1 MVSDANRCHKGDIMG
16 KSCKKWNKWKKL
28 VLTFLVICFLT
39 GCTTQGTSQKQPV
52 KIVVWHYY
60 TGIQKD
66 AFDALVQEFN
76 ETKGQ
81 EEKIEVEAVSQVSI
95 QNLIEA
101 LRQSEQKEVGAAEL
115 PDIFNTYADF
125 AYESEKAGLLADL
138 APYMTEYEINEYV
151 EEYIEEGRFGEKNSL
166 KIFPIAKSTEVLM
179 IEGTQWEEFS
189 QKTGAKYSDLA
200 TWEGVVKTAEKYYDY
215 TDALTP
221 EPEDGKAFFGRDALA
236 NYIFLGSK
244 QLGCEI
250 LRKTEDGK
258 EQVFLDKSIM
268 KKIWDCY
275 YIPYIKG
282 YFTKNGKFA
291 TDDIKTGDTIAFIG
305 STVSAAYFP
314 NEVERQDGSVVT
326 ARGIALPVPNFEGT
340 SPYCIQQGAGMS
352 VIKSDEQHE
361 AAAVTFLKWLT
372 QENRNISFCADSGYL
387 PVKEV
392 AYDFALWEKIHSKKN
407 SAGSP
412 FMAEVIKTS
421 ANQMSTSSL
430 FTSQAISCGYDIRV
444 LLEQRLAERAKED
457 REIVKERIA
466 QGMSL
471 QQAVEAFT
479 SKEYFETW
487 FSSVKEEMKG
497 LVEGE

>member
-1 MVSDANRCHKGDIMG
+1 MG
-16 KSCKKWNKWKKL
+16 QSCKKWSKRKKL
-28 VLTFLVICFLT
+28 ILTFLVICFLT
-39 GCTTQGTSQKQPV
+39 GCTVQGASQKQPV
-52 KIVVWHYY
+52 KIIVWHYY

-66 AFDALVQEFN
+66 AFEALVQEFN

-81 EEKIEVEAVSQVSI
+81 EENIEVEAVSQVSI

-138 APYMTEYEINEYV
+138 EPYMTEYEINEYV

-179 IEGTQWEEFS
+179 VEGSQWEQFS
-189 QKTGAKYSDLA
+189 RKTGATYSDLA
-200 TWEGVVKTAEKYYDY
+200 TWEGIVKTAEKYYDY
-215 TDALTP
+215 TDALTT

-250 LRKTEDGK
+250 LRVTEGGK
-258 EQVFLDKSIM
+258 EQFFLDESVM

-282 YFTKNGKFA
+282 YFIKNGKFA
-291 TDDIKTGDTIAFIG
+291 TDDVKTGDSIAFVG

-314 NEVERQDGSVVT
+314 KEVECQDGSVVT
-326 ARGIALPVPNFEGT
+326 TRCIVLPVPNFQGT

-361 AAAVTFLKWLT
+361 ATAVTFLKWFT
-372 QENRNISFCADSGYL
+372 QEDRNIAFCANSGYL
-387 PVKEV
+387 PVKKI
-392 AYDFALWEKIHSKKN
+392 AYDFTLWEKILNHKENSKA
-407 SAGSP
+407 SSL
-412 FMAEVIKTS
+412 MAEVIKTS
-421 ANQMSTSSL
+421 VNQMSSSSL
-430 FTSQAISCGYDIRV
+430 FTSEAVSCGYDVRV

-457 REIVKERIA
+457 REVVKERIA

-471 QQAVEAFT
+471 QKATAEFT
-479 SKEYFETW
+479 SKEYFEKW